1 MQNQRKNTLSENS
14 ASTTNDMLDNLENL
28 LRRPT
33 NLPPLDNIPIQELE
47 LEEES
52 KNVTPPVT
60 PSPSPKVI
68 NVRGNN
74 NVVIGNQS
82 LNHTTQNF
90 FRAPSPD
97 SQQYALYA
105 AHIDVDNPQN
115 SHQGTPTLYHNYF
128 NSPSKHYLRQIAQLK
143 RQLKE
148 KEMEDRKDQICNMRC
163 NIL

>member
-1 MQNQRKNTLSENS
+1 MQNQRKNTLSDNS

-28 LRRPT
+28 FRRPT
-33 NLPPLDNIPIQELE
+33 NLPPIDNIPIQELE
-47 LEEES
+47 LEEER
-52 KNVTPPVT
+52 KDVTPPVT

-74 NVVIGNQS
+74 NVVIGSQS

-115 SHQGTPTLYHNYF
+115 SHQGAPTIHSNYF
-128 NSPSKHYLRQIAQLK
+128 RSPSQNYKQRIIELENQLK
-143 RQLKE
+143 AN
-148 KEMEDRKDQICNMRC
+148 EDSEGLMCRMSC